1 MLVRALIVLLL
12 VLNAGVA
19 SWWIARDP
27 VPPPAPVEP
36 PPGVAR
42 LQLVGEATSAAA
54 TAQTPAA
61 ANIATATP
69 ESPPAVVA
77 TTAPGL
83 TTAPLA
89 QQCFS
94 FGPFA
99 SKQAAET
106 ATAKLQPLVQKVI
119 AREQGAIGPARAW
132 RVLLPPLGSLE
143 EAQATAKGIGAAGFS
158 DFLVVREGAEAN
170 SIALGRYRS
179 EGSARKRMQTLVA
192 AGFPA
197 RVEAVGAAW
206 ATTWLEVIADEAFD
220 PRGAQ
225 ATIAVAQHRQLDCA
239 TLQ

>member
-27 VPPPAPVEP
+27 APAPAPAEP
-36 PPGVAR
+36 TPGVAR

-61 ANIATATP
+61 ASIATATP
-69 ESPPAVVA
+69 PPAVVA

-83 TTAPLA
+83 TTAPAA
-89 QQCFS
+89 QHCFS

-99 SKQAAET
+99 SKQAAQT
-106 ATAKLQPLVQKVI
+106 ASAKLQPLVQKVT
-119 AREQGAIGPARAW
+119 AREQGAIGPVRAW
-132 RVLLPPLGSLE
+132 RVLLPPLGSLK
-143 EAQATAKGIGAAGFS
+143 EAQATAQRIDAAGFS
-158 DFLVVREGAEAN
+158 DYLVVREGAEAN
-170 SIALGRYRS
+170 SIALGRYGS
-179 EGSARKRMQTLVA
+179 EGGARKHMQALVA
-192 AGFPA
+192 AGFA
-197 RVEAVGAAW
+197 AHVEPVG
-206 ATTWLEVIADEAFD
+206 TGSINTWLEVIADEAFD

-225 ATIAVAQHRQLDCA
+225 ATIAAAQHRPLDCA

>member
-27 VPPPAPVEP
+27 VPPPAPAEP
-36 PPGVAR
+36 PSGVER
-42 LQLVGEATSAAA
+42 LQLLGEVTPAAA

-61 ANIATATP
+61 ATIATATP
-69 ESPPAVVA
+69 QSLPAEVA
-77 TTAPGL
+77 VAAPGPTTAP
-83 TTAPLA
+83 TA

-99 SKQAAET
+99 SKQAAEI
-106 ATAKLQPLVQKVI
+106 ASVKLQPLVRKVTT
-119 AREQGAIGPARAW
+119 REQGAIGPVRAW
-132 RVLLPPLGSLE
+132 RVLLPPLASLE
-143 EAQATAKGIGAAGFS
+143 EAQATAQRIGAAGFS

-179 EGSARKRMQTLVA
+179 EGGAQKRMQALVA
-192 AGFPA
+192 AGFAA
-197 RVEAVGAAW
+197 RVEAVGAAP
-206 ATTWLEVIADEAFD
+206 TSTWLEVIADEAFD
-220 PRGAQ
+220 PRGAE
-225 ATIAVAQHRQLDCA
+225 ATIAAAQHRPLDCA

>member
-27 VPPPAPVEP
+27 PLPPAPVEP
-36 PPGVAR
+36 HPGVAR
-42 LQLVGEATSAAA
+42 LQLVGEASSAAA

-61 ANIATATP
+61 ATLATAT
-69 ESPPAVVA
+69 PPAVVA

-83 TTAPLA
+83 ATAPAA

-99 SKQAAET
+99 SIQAAET
-106 ATAKLQPLVQKVI
+106 ASVKLQPLVQKVTT
-119 AREQGAIGPARAW
+119 REQGAIEPARAW

-143 EAQATAKGIGAAGFS
+143 EAQATAQRIGAAGFS
-158 DFLVVREGAEAN
+158 DYLIVRDGTEAN

-179 EGSARKRMQTLVA
+179 EGGARKRMQTLVA
-192 AGFPA
+192 AGFAA
-197 RVEAVGAAW
+197 RVEPVGAA
-206 ATTWLEVIADEAFD
+206 ATNTWLEVMADEAFD

-225 ATIAVAQHRQLDCA
+225 ATIAAAQHRPLDCA

>member
-19 SWWIARDP
+19 SWWVARDP
-27 VPPPAPVEP
+27 VPPPAPAEP
-36 PPGVAR
+36 PAGVAR
-42 LQLVGEATSAAA
+42 LQLVGEASSAAA

-61 ANIATATP
+61 AAVATATP

-77 TTAPGL
+77 TTAPGV
-83 TTAPLA
+83 TPAPTA

-99 SKQAAET
+99 SKQAAE
-106 ATAKLQPLVQKVI
+106 AASVKLQPLVQEVT
-119 AREQGAIGPARAW
+119 AREQGATGPVHAW

-143 EAQATAKGIGAAGFS
+143 EAQATAQRIGAAGFN
-158 DFLVVREGAEAN
+158 DFLIVREGAEAN

-179 EGSARKRMQTLVA
+179 EGGARKRMQALVA
-192 AGFPA
+192 AGFAA
-197 RVEAVGAAW
+197 RVEPVGAA
-206 ATTWLEVIADEAFD
+206 ATSTWLEVIADEGFD

-225 ATIAVAQHRQLDCA
+225 ATIAAAEQRPLDCA
-239 TLQ
+239 ASQ

>member
-27 VPPPAPVEP
+27 APPPAPAEP

-42 LQLVGEATSAAA
+42 LQLVGEAT
-54 TAQTPAA
+54 AQTPAA
-61 ANIATATP
+61 ATIATATP

-83 TTAPLA
+83 TTAPAA

-106 ATAKLQPLVQKVI
+106 ASAKLQPLVKKVTT
-119 AREQGAIGPARAW
+119 REQGAIGPVRAW

-143 EAQATAKGIGAAGFS
+143 EAHATAQRIGAAGFG

-179 EGSARKRMQTLVA
+179 EGGARKRMQTLAA

-197 RVEAVGAAW
+197 RVEAVGATD
-206 ATTWLEVIADEAFD
+206 ATSTNTWLEVIADEAFD

-225 ATIAVAQHRQLDCA
+225 GTIAAAQHRQLDCA